1 MQQASL
7 GNNDKANHLSVDISE
22 LIREAYE
29 VVQRFPAFVASVM
42 WAFQLIKLTAPFQKY
57 GNIRSEEVESSRK
70 KNKLHVIQTLEDT
83 TKQNVVS
90 GVWGEINKGVLV
102 VCGPAAINNLTRR
115 SSTCTT
121 ASLITSRL
129 SLQLADIEHTNM
141 SLKTAFFFRQRGG
154 SKQP

>member
-1 MQQASL
+1 MFDGKQRPTGVFKTLRHTVPVTVFFLMMFSCRFFDSVTNKDSPLPPTVQQASL

-29 VVQRFPAFVASVM
+29 VVQRSSAFVASAIC
-42 WAFQLIKLTAPFQKY
+42 AFQLIKLTAPFQKY

-90 GVWGEINKGVLV
+90 SVCGEINTGMLV
-102 VCGPAAINNLTRR
+102 VCG
-115 SSTCTT
+115 SCSY
-121 ASLITSRL
+121 
-129 SLQLADIEHTNM
+129 Q
-141 SLKTAFFFRQRGG
+141 
-154 SKQP
+154 